1 MTINTRWIRLGLSL
15 IGVGGVGITSWL
27 SIKCHEKAKEKTE
40 KKDKA
45 MAYIPAVASG
55 VVTAGCILGS
65 HHLSSKE
72 IAALTASCG
81 YLAANRDKIKAK
93 LVEAVGTEK
102 AKELEA
108 KAAVDTK
115 KELNKEIKGAKT
127 KTVVEQ
133 TGHGNVHFVED
144 MFGREFFCSL
154 QHVEWAEKML
164 NHLYTHDEKTDYNTF
179 YELLGLKKTLSGWEY
194 GWPRNEQFY
203 DPESFGYS
211 TDAPILFENTP
222 CEDEDGNLCYV
233 ISVRMTPPVNGY
245 LELED

>member
-1 MTINTRWIRLGLSL
+1 MYTGIPPLVKQRDRRTYGKLRIFSGEQRQDQGETRGS
-15 IGVGGVGITSWL
+15 SW
-27 SIKCHEKAKEKTE
+27 
-40 KKDKA
+40 
-45 MAYIPAVASG
+45 
-55 VVTAGCILGS
+55 
-65 HHLSSKE
+65 
-72 IAALTASCG
+72 
-81 YLAANRDKIKAK
+81 NR
-93 LVEAVGTEK
+93 K

-211 TDAPILFENTP
+211 TDTPILFENTP